1 MGPVR
6 MIFPRQVVVI
16 GTTRTVQRTAL
27 RASVGVLLLVA
38 TSAPSAHAQVDFGLT
53 AGPAIADFSGS
64 YVDSS
69 IPTWGL
75 YGSAFVEWHFSEHF
89 SVEGAVATSQKG
101 AFEVESPLTD
111 EPHDYRTSY
120 LEIPIAFNYRNAFFG
135 DKWGY
140 RVFAGGAAAFSNGCD
155 VKPSSQFS
163 FDEECTADTPG
174 GELAGNDFLI
184 QVGFGVDRIFKG
196 GSGVGFDA
204 RYSFGTSNLLSDAV
218 DNDLTVKNRVLDIRV
233 RFFLPITG
241 PRK

>member
-1 MGPVR
+1 LISP
-6 MIFPRQVVVI
+6 QQEVVI
-16 GTTRTVQRTAL
+16 GTTLTVQRTAF

-38 TSAPSAHAQVDFGLT
+38 TSPPSAHAQVDFGLT

-69 IPTWGL
+69 IATWGL

-135 DKWGY
+135 DLWEY
-140 RVFAGGAAAFSNGCD
+140 RIFAGGAAAFATGCD

-184 QVGFGVDRIFKG
+184 QFGFGVDRLFMG

-204 RYSFGTSNLLSDAV
+204 RYSIGTSNLLSDAA
-218 DNDLTVKNRVLDIRV
+218 DNDLTAKNRVLDL
-233 RFFLPITG
+233 RFRLFLPLSG